1 MPRPA
6 PAPRRGNVAMS
17 IQRYLASSG
26 TAAATR
32 LSARVA
38 DFALVIGV
46 VAIVAMMI
54 LPLPTLLIDALV
66 ALNITFGVML
76 LLTALY
82 IRGPLDFSAFP
93 SILLVST
100 LFRLALSIATT
111 RMILTHGH
119 AGNIIETFGE
129 MVAGGNLVVGLVIFL
144 IITVVQFI
152 VIAKGAERV
161 AEVAARFSLDSMPGK
176 QLSIDS
182 DLRSG
187 LIDKDEARRRRRTL
201 ELESKLNGSLD
212 GAMKFVKGDAIASI
226 VIVIICLIGGLT
238 IGVMQQG
245 MDIAA
250 ATQKYSILSIG
261 EGLVA
266 QIPALLGAMAAG
278 LMVTRST
285 DDENDANLGQAIHRQ
300 LSANPRVLLFC
311 GAIAF
316 LMALVPGFPAA
327 VFIVLGLA
335 LLTAGAFMHPRLA
348 PHVIR
353 YSGPLRKVLTRGREL
368 PAPETLLIE
377 HAAPKPVVPL
387 LLQLSGRQ
395 LAPAEGEALVEA
407 LARMME
413 RLQYRSGVP
422 LPKLAIHHL
431 APEEIAAWRLL
442 AYELPVGHGERGDTE
457 ALVLAVEGALRRS
470 LPRFLGVQEAV
481 TLLNSL
487 GEAYPEVVKE
497 AVRAVPA
504 ARVADVLR
512 RLAEEEVPLRNMRDV
527 LEALTEAAGQERE
540 TPRLADMTR
549 VALKRYLL
557 DQVAPVGRM
566 KALVVTTEL
575 ETLVRDATRMV
586 DGVERL
592 ALQPDMAKRLVESIA
607 EAAERSGAH
616 ALVTSF
622 EARRAVRKLI
632 EPDLFDLPVLAFNE
646 LSPTTPLDVV
656 GQIGLPAPVLA
667 HGEPVPANAGV
678 QGE

>member
-1 MPRPA
+1 
-6 PAPRRGNVAMS
+6 MS
-17 IQRYLASSG
+17 VQRYLASSG
-26 TAAATR
+26 AAPATK

-38 DFALVIGV
+38 DLVLVVGV

-54 LPLPTLLIDALV
+54 LPLPTLLIDMLV
-66 ALNITFGVML
+66 AVNITFGVML
-76 LLTALY
+76 LLTTLY
-82 IRGPLDFSAFP
+82 IRGPLDFSSFP

-111 RMILTHGH
+111 RMILTQGH
-119 AGNIIETFGE
+119 AGHIIETFGE
-129 MVAGGNLVVGLVIFL
+129 MVAGGNLVVGLVVFL

-201 ELESKLNGSLD
+201 ELESKLHGSLD

-245 MDIAA
+245 MDMGA
-250 ATQKYSILSIG
+250 ATQKYSILTIG

-285 DDENDANLGQAIHRQ
+285 DEENDANLGQAIHRQ
-300 LSANPRVLLFC
+300 LSANPRVLLFV
-311 GAIAF
+311 GAICF

-327 VFIVLGLA
+327 VFIVLGFA
-335 LLTAGAFMHPRLA
+335 SMAAGAVMHPRLA
-348 PHVIR
+348 PHVAR
-353 YSGPLRKVLTRGREL
+353 RAGPLQRVLRRGREV
-368 PAPETLLIE
+368 PQSATLLAE
-377 HAAPKPVVPL
+377 PAAPRPVVPL
-387 LLQLSGRQ
+387 LLQVSGAQ
-395 LAPAEGEALVEA
+395 PPAEESRAMADA
-407 LARMME
+407 LAAMLE
-413 RLQYRSGVP
+413 RVQYRSGVP
-422 LPKLAIHHL
+422 LPRLAIHFL
-431 APEEIAAWRLL
+431 APNERAAWQLL
-442 AYELPVGHGERGDTE
+442 AFELPVGNGERGDVD
-457 ALVLAVEGALRRS
+457 ALVAAIEAVIRRN

-481 TLLNSL
+481 TLLNRI
-487 GEAYPEVVKE
+487 GEDYPEVVKE

-504 ARVADVLR
+504 AKIAEVLR

-527 LEALTEAAGQERE
+527 LEGLTEAAQAERE
-540 TPRLADMTR
+540 TPRLTDMTR
-549 VALKRYLL
+549 IALKRYLL
-557 DQVAPVGRM
+557 DAAAPDGLVR
-566 KALVVTTEL
+566 ALVITPEVEAM
-575 ETLVRDATRMV
+575 VRDATRLV

-592 ALQPDMAKRLVESIA
+592 AIQPDVAQALV
-607 EAAERSGAH
+607 AAITSTAAQTGAN
-616 ALVTSF
+616 AVVTSF
-622 EARRAVRKLI
+622 EVRRAVRKLI

-646 LSPTTPLDVV
+646 LSSMTRLEVV
-656 GQIGLPAPVLA
+656 GQIGLP
-667 HGEPVPANAGV
+667 PAALKHDD
-678 QGE
+678 QPAMAAE